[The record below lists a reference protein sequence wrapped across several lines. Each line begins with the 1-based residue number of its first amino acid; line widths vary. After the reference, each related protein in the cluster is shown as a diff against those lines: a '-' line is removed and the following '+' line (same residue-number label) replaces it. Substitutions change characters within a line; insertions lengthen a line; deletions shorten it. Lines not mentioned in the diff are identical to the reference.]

1 MKTRK
6 LIAWVIP
13 ILVFIL
19 LMPLQEKFS
28 VKNEAQASEHKPKVL
43 LFIRSGSCSQGI
55 SHDIELMLKE
65 EVGVMTSMLEEAGF
79 EVIVATASGEPI
91 KTQTR
96 EFMPDLELA
105 DVKVND
111 YVGIIMPCMAKGG
124 VWTGW
129 HASPEE
135 ILLVK
140 EAVAQG
146 KPVAAQRG
154 AIVILAEAGVLVGK
168 KYTYDRDL
176 QFFDSFAGAIY
187 SGEGVIQD
195 GNIMTSTNCPY
206 MAKYGYDDGTSE
218 LTKIFIETIKD

>member
-1 MKTRK
+1 MKTKK
-6 LIAWVIP
+6 LITWLIP

-19 LMPLQEKFS
+19 LMPFHQKSS

-43 LFIRSGSCSQGI
+43 LFIRKGFCY
-55 SHDIELMLKE
+55 DIELMLTQ

-79 EVIVATASGEPI
+79 EVIVATALGEPI
-91 KTQTR
+91 KAQTTKL
-96 EFMPDLELA
+96 MPDLELA

-111 YVGIIMPCMAKGG
+111 YVGIIMPCMAKGDMFL
-124 VWTGW
+124 GW

-154 AIVILAEAGVLVGK
+154 AIVILAEAGALVGK

-176 QFFDSFAGAIY
+176 QFFDSFVGAIY
-187 SGEGVIQD
+187 SGEGVIRD
-195 GNIMTSTNCPY
+195 GNIITSTNCPY
-206 MAKYGYDDGTSE
+206 IARYGYDDGTSE